1 MKEGLS
7 SEQWTQ
13 ELTAGREG
21 KMSLIWARAWVST
34 LCRDQT
40 GPWAYAK
47 PVELIRLMKK
57 GLEKPH
63 LPGPGA
69 GKEPCLC
76 WWRGVPRSAGPW
88 AHTSRGGGQILNV
101 KTCPGTLLPKAPG
114 RQKPNVLWD
123 YFQYPQGKQAPWRWP
138 STNGTEHKAILHPK
152 LSLQTQIQV
161 SALC

>member
-1 MKEGLS
+1 M
-7 SEQWTQ
+7 
-13 ELTAGREG
+13 AGREG
-21 KMSLIWARAWVST
+21 KMRLIWARAWVST

-40 GPWAYAK
+40 GPWAYVK
-47 PVELIRLMKK
+47 PVELIHLVKK

-63 LPGPGA
+63 LPAPGA

-101 KTCPGTLLPKAPG
+101 KTCPGTLLPTAPG

-123 YFQYPQGKQAPWRWP
+123 YFQYPQGKQAPWRWTFYKQYRIQGNTP
-138 STNGTEHKAILHPK
+138 PQAESEDAGTSISTLWT
-152 LSLQTQIQV
+152 IQKRP
-161 SALC
+161 